1 MNCRKVRRFLF
12 GYFKQEL
19 PQQERERIKAHLDN
33 CPECAKEAK
42 EIERISL
49 ILNDGLGTFVPSPD
63 FNEKL
68 LAKIQTLS
76 SEAKTSDTKKWWLKL
91 LHEVFPSL
99 RLRWAVAGAVSVMIV
114 AWVVMFSQKQ
124 TPVHQEYFSQDDS
137 QRESQT
143 QVSSQDIADSLYQ
156 EMLNRVAQTSIIRD
170 KAFIIDNFGFS
181 ASRGEDGRI
190 LPEDI
195 YKRFVIER
203 RSPLTTR
210 RGRGNHYVLP
220 VVSTQPASQKIDY

>member
-1 MNCRKVRRFLF
+1 
-12 GYFKQEL
+12 
-19 PQQERERIKAHLDN
+19 
-33 CPECAKEAK
+33 
-42 EIERISL
+42 
-49 ILNDGLGTFVPSPD
+49 
-63 FNEKL
+63 
-68 LAKIQTLS
+68 
-76 SEAKTSDTKKWWLKL
+76 
-91 LHEVFPSL
+91 
-99 RLRWAVAGAVSVMIV
+99 
-114 AWVVMFSQKQ
+114 MFSQKQ

-170 KAFIIDNFGFS
+170 KDFIIDNFGFS
-181 ASRGEDGRI
+181 ASKGEDGRI

-210 RGRGNHYVLP
+210 RGRGNYYVLP